1 MGSLNLE
8 NHWNRMVLSSV
19 REFLEAEDHAAG
31 LWAGS
36 NKEAA
41 QAAAYEALRRGMTAA
56 IFLHHFS
63 EVAVNRDPQALEGR
77 KLADVYRELAN
88 RTVAADS
95 TARPDDWKILKE
107 VADAIKHAEL
117 TAKHIQHVEKD
128 GRVIEWTHDASGQP
142 LIGIP
147 TNNGT
152 RSLRE
157 LLENVCGAWH
167 GWLDIPAMEI

>member
-8 NHWNRMVLSSV
+8 NHWNRMVLASV
-19 REFLEAEDHAAG
+19 REFLDAEDLAVD

-36 NKEAA
+36 DKEAA

-63 EVAVNRDPQALEGR
+63 EVALNRDHEALKGW
-77 KLADVYRELAN
+77 KLADVYQELEK

-95 TARPDDWKILKE
+95 AARPDDWKILKE

-128 GRVIEWTHDASGQP
+128 GRVIEWIHDESGRA

-152 RSLRE
+152 RLLRE
-157 LLENVCGAWH
+157 LLKNVCGTWN
-167 GWLDIPAMEI
+167 GWLGIPAL